1 MLLPDCGAEQK
12 KKGQRLSFFGTKEEV
27 IFAFDDGEL
36 NTHSRV
42 LLLNPDGG
50 HETVYGDKDKKV
62 IETAVVVVFGE
73 IGLQNWA
80 FPTVLSGRAKLA
92 I

>member
-1 MLLPDCGAEQK
+1 M
-12 KKGQRLSFFGTKEEV
+12 

-42 LLLNPDGG
+42 LLLNPDHG

-62 IETAVVVVFGE
+62 IETTVGRVVFSE
-73 IGLQNWA
+73 IWPTELG
-80 FPTVLSGRAKLA
+80 FPTVLSEGPNWRSDLELLQGLRSSGNGADS
-92 I
+92 